1 MEVGPLG
8 LPSGAPSQLLP
19 LAGHMGKPALS
30 SKRLNLVDHEVDE
43 FPVAEEGCL
52 HNTSEPEAKFPMAL
66 VSKSPSYNKTNF
78 PNEIT
83 GLGQKRKSCFVR
95 VVTIAHLRDELPF
108 DPNNVIASQVY

>member
-43 FPVAEEGCL
+43 FPVAEEG
-52 HNTSEPEAKFPMAL
+52 
-66 VSKSPSYNKTNF
+66 
-78 PNEIT
+78 
-83 GLGQKRKSCFVR
+83 
-95 VVTIAHLRDELPF
+95 
-108 DPNNVIASQVY
+108 